1 MVGGM
6 DLQYYQILYS
16 PIRQPT
22 SWRMITFQS
31 FSHKSESSEPRV
43 RPPQPGGPAP
53 RRGTP
58 RTFGFEGIWGLIAR
72 TPQD

>member
-1 MVGGM
+1 MVGGV

-31 FSHKSESSEPRV
+31 FSHKSESSELPGSS
-43 RPPQPGGPAP
+43 PGGCREFEA
-53 RRGTP
+53 GTAS
-58 RTFGFEGIWGLIAR
+58 AR
-72 TPQD
+72 IRKQLLN

>member
-1 MVGGM
+1 MVGGV

-31 FSHKSESSEPRV
+31 FSHKSESSEPCV
-43 RPPQPGGPAP
+43 RPPQPGVQHQEEEHPEHSALKAYGA
-53 RRGTP
+53 
-58 RTFGFEGIWGLIAR
+58 
-72 TPQD
+72 